1 MKAEL
6 VLFPEHAI
14 CGAYPQDLFEKEYF
28 VNECRVSIEK
38 IAEQCHN
45 IAALVGGPNLDLE
58 DGILMNAM
66 FFMYDGEVRG
76 GVNKTILSD
85 YDVFDESRY
94 FIPGESNTPLRY
106 KNQNIRVI
114 FDGKF
119 CLPERKSIIHR
130 TQTEMPTH
138 ITQSRG
144 SERLSDI

>member
-14 CGAYPQDLFEKEYF
+14 CGAYPQDLFEKECF

-85 YDVFDESRY
+85 
-94 FIPGESNTPLRY
+94 
-106 KNQNIRVI
+106 
-114 FDGKF
+114 
-119 CLPERKSIIHR
+119 
-130 TQTEMPTH
+130 
-138 ITQSRG
+138 
-144 SERLSDI
+144 

>member
-1 MKAEL
+1 MKIAIPQINYHIGDISKNRDLIIAAIKKAKAMKAEL

-28 VNECRVSIEK
+28 VNECRISIEK

-76 GVNKTILSD
+76 GVTSTILSD
-85 YDVFDESRY
+85 IDLFY
-94 FIPGESNTPLRY
+94 
-106 KNQNIRVI
+106 
-114 FDGKF
+114 
-119 CLPERKSIIHR
+119 
-130 TQTEMPTH
+130 
-138 ITQSRG
+138 
-144 SERLSDI
+144 